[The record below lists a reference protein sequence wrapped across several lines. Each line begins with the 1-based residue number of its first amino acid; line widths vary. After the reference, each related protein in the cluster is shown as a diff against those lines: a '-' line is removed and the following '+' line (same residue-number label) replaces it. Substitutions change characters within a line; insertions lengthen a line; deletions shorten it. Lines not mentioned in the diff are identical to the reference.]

1 EQSLVCYEISYVVV
15 RDFYFY
21 KERVVMVMDSSPIPG
36 NKQGFNFMTIYM
48 ALFYKCKLFSAIYIE
63 YVAVTAFVVQLL

>member
-1 EQSLVCYEISYVVV
+1 MSRSAKAQRIEQSLVCYEISYVVV

-36 NKQGFNFMTIYM
+36 NKQDFNFMTIYM
-48 ALFYKCKLFSAIYIE
+48 E